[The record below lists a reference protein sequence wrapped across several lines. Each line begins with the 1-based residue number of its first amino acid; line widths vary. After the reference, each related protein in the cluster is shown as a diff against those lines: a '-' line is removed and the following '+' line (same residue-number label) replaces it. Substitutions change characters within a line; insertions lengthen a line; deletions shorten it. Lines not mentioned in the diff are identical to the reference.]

1 MALAHLNLAER
12 KAPHALLVAAVLS
25 NPLTWVAFATAVLI
39 AANNA
44 LTGPGLLQSLGDTDD
59 AVRLLTVRELLAGGS
74 YFDTT
79 LARIGAPDALVSHWS
94 RLIDV
99 PLAAMIAAL
108 QPFTGGP
115 TAELIT
121 RATWPVLLFAGLALI
136 VTREAAR
143 LAGDWAPGVAMALL
157 ATCAI
162 AMVQFRPGRIDH
174 HNAQILCAVA
184 GVLFLRRAFEEPRAG
199 WAAGVCIGL
208 GLAIGFEAILL
219 VLPML
224 ALASILFLLFPVTG
238 RGALNA
244 MVATTGILFV
254 ALAAT
259 THPARYLTIHCDALS
274 LNLALLAA
282 CGTAGLWLVSVL
294 RAPFAA
300 RLAMAGVGAG
310 AGLVLYGA
318 LEPACLAGPF
328 GQVSPALKPIWLDHV
343 LETQSLFTFTAKHP
357 GPGLAQIIFLAA
369 GVAAHLVLVYRERTI
384 AVGLGAVGTLL
395 ATLLGL
401 WQIKLMPYAAWLA
414 VMPMAVLAAKLR
426 ASPQTT
432 SYALR
437 GFAALLITQTMIDS
451 LIQPFLPPKTETAS
465 ADANQLQ
472 GACYR
477 TANVEKLARLETG
490 LVAADIDLGPYVA
503 ALTPH
508 RVVAAPYHRL
518 DKGILAIDAI
528 MKSRPEDARTVVTS
542 LGVRYIATCAEAAS
556 TENATRMPTPKGLR
570 ARLLAGD
577 TVPWLE
583 TVPLD
588 VEGMRLWRVVK

>member
-1 MALAHLNLAER
+1 MALAHFHSAER
-12 KAPHALLVAAVLS
+12 KASLAHLFGAVLAS
-25 NPLTWVAFATAVLI
+25 PFAWVVFATAVLI

-79 LARIGAPDALVSHWS
+79 LPRIGAPDALVSHWS
-94 RLIDV
+94 RLIDL
-99 PLAAMIAAL
+99 PLVAMIATL

-121 RATWPVLLFAGLALI
+121 RAVWPVLLFAGLALL
-136 VTREAAR
+136 VTREAQR
-143 LAGDWAPGVAMALL
+143 LAGSWAPGIAMALL

-174 HNAQILCAVA
+174 HNAQILCAVV

-199 WAAGVCIGL
+199 WAAGFFIGL
-208 GLAIGFEAILL
+208 GLAIGFEAMLL

-224 ALASILFLLFPVTG
+224 ALASALFLIFPAAS
-238 RGALNA
+238 RGALYA
-244 MVATTGILFV
+244 MVATMATLLV
-254 ALAAT
+254 ALVAT
-259 THPARYLTIHCDALS
+259 TSPARYLTITCDALS
-274 LNLALLAA
+274 LNLVLLAA
-282 CGTAGLWLVSVL
+282 CGTAGMWLISVV
-294 RAPFAA
+294 RPPFAA
-300 RLAMAGVGAG
+300 RLAIAGVGAG
-310 AGLVLYGA
+310 VGVMFYGA
-318 LEPACLAGPF
+318 VEPACLAGPF
-328 GQVSPALKPIWLDHV
+328 GQVNPALKSIWLDHV
-343 LETQSLFTFTAKHP
+343 LETQSLFAFTAKHP
-357 GPGLAQIIFLAA
+357 GPGLAQFIFLAA
-369 GVAAHLVLVYRERTI
+369 GGVAHLVLAYRERTL
-384 AVGLGAVGTLL
+384 AVGLGAAGTLL
-395 ATLLGL
+395 AAMLGL

-426 ASPQTT
+426 AEPRTT

-437 GFAALLITQTMIDS
+437 GFAALLLTQTMIDS
-451 LIQPFLPPKTETAS
+451 LVQPFLPPKTETA
-465 ADANQLQ
+465 AVDNQLQ
-472 GACYR
+472 GICYQ

-518 DKGILAIDAI
+518 DTGILAIDAI
-528 MKSRPEDARTVVTS
+528 MKGQPEAARTIVSS
-542 LGVRYIATCAEAAS
+542 LGVRYIATCAGEAAAAS
-556 TENATRMPTPKGLR
+556 AAQTLASKGLR

-577 TVPWLE
+577 TIPWLE
-583 TVPLD
+583 TIPLD
-588 VEGMRLWRVVK
+588 VEGMRLWRVVR